1 MSQQVEFCAQTE
13 CFHNEG
19 SVCICC
25 GDLRDPG
32 KGEDCPYYEPD

>member
-1 MSQQVEFCAQTE
+1 MSQQMEFCAQTE

-19 SVCICC
+19 AICMCC

-32 KGEDCPYYEPD
+32 KGTECPYYSED